1 MKDLYNQT
9 ELHREAAIELIFFG
23 KTLNNTNPSRLLEK
37 QVLLWLMKEHSWT
50 GGNSSIESI
59 NEIEKVDGLF
69 EKINTET
76 NGETALAILQLLS
89 NRLNGAID

>member
-1 MKDLYNQT
+1 
-9 ELHREAAIELIFFG
+9 
-23 KTLNNTNPSRLLEK
+23 
-37 QVLLWLMKEHSWT
+37 MKEHSWT
-50 GGNSSIESI
+50 GGNSSVESI